1 MHTYLEAVFP
11 HVEDSESVVGAEYGA
26 EMLAVLWSQMVGSQP
41 QLRQVLIELHGRH
54 WGGGGGGGGG
64 G

>member
-26 EMLAVLWSQMVGSQP
+26 EMFRWLAPSHSSVRFSLNFMAAT
-41 QLRQVLIELHGRH
+41 
-54 WGGGGGGGGG
+54 GGGGGGGGG
-64 G
+64 GG